1 MKPLVT
7 SPPLRNQ
14 QFRRSIE
21 YGAEQRLH
29 SCSLTRLT
37 VLFGPAHQVLFGS
50 ASGPP
55 DPHDLRKEYLSRRHL
70 TVHHAALFSYIK
82 TREDF
87 VEFARVSAGLR
98 ESIHV
103 HFVVPFSLY
112 TDTLRIQI
120 SGKFG
125 G

>member
-1 MKPLVT
+1 V
-7 SPPLRNQ
+7 
-14 QFRRSIE
+14 
-21 YGAEQRLH
+21 
-29 SCSLTRLT
+29 CS
-37 VLFGPAHQVLFGS
+37 FGPALQVIFGS

-87 VEFARVSAGLR
+87 VEFARVSGGLS

-103 HFVVPFSLY
+103 GIVVPFSLR
-112 TDTLRIQI
+112 RIQI
-120 SGKFG
+120 FGKMG
-125 G
+125 GKLAAEGGTSNY